1 MENDGRKANAIA
13 KCVLILCIYLVLVG
27 TLSFVFFRSQYR
39 LVPSNEYCR
48 CENLDETNETYRI
61 VNGTSNKALER
72 GLPWLSFVF
81 YKKKVENTVQARV
94 FCTSTVIGRSWVL
107 TGKESESSVFFFVPQ
122 IVWIGSF

>member
-72 GLPWLSFVF
+72 SLPWLSFVLC
-81 YKKKVENTVQARV
+81 KKKWKTQCRPECFAPLR
-94 FCTSTVIGRSWVL
+94 
-107 TGKESESSVFFFVPQ
+107 
-122 IVWIGSF
+122 